1 MRTVRSII
9 RIVFIF
15 VLLIPAFIKRPK
27 RTFHKGRLA
36 LKSHKP
42 AWYYFSLPK
51 AYRKRIGDGYKI
63 RLARKHLFKNRAA

>member
-15 VLLIPAFIKRPK
+15 ILLIPAFIKRPR
-27 RTFHKGRLA
+27 RTFRKVRLA
-36 LKSHKP
+36 LKNHKP

-51 AYRKRIGDGYKI
+51 SYRKSIGEGYKI